1 MKGRNSIIQV
11 CCSIINFTP
20 LLITRGSIFS
30 ILFAFHLYICKN
42 HLINF
47 FSYNYLTYLFLVVIL
62 SLWRLTEKLL
72 CFSSLFQNLI
82 FLLLVFK
89 GNHSNYIE
97 IEKVI
102 ILKENNLEV
111 ISPWYLCSK
120 LYVNC
125 FFIIYIKW
133 TEDKNRR
140 ELSFL

>member
-1 MKGRNSIIQV
+1 MKGRNSLIQV

-72 CFSSLFQNLI
+72 CFSSLFQNRI

-89 GNHSNYIE
+89 GNHSSYIE

-102 ILKENNLEV
+102 ILKNYMEEKFYDRIEDLIPEKILDNIEIIELN
-111 ISPWYLCSK
+111 WY
-120 LYVNC
+120 
-125 FFIIYIKW
+125 
-133 TEDKNRR
+133 
-140 ELSFL
+140 